1 MITGVGSVLVFLP
14 QIMIL
19 FFFIILLEDF
29 GYMARAAFL
38 MDRIVGGAGLHG
50 RSFIPL
56 LSSFACAIPGIMA
69 TRVIENRRQRLATI
83 MVAPLMTCSARI
95 PVYTLIISAF
105 IPNRQVWG
113 FVNLQGLV
121 MFSLY
126 AAGIVSAFVVALVF
140 RTLVW
145 RGKSEPFIMELP
157 GYKRPLLRS
166 VVLGVVQRAIIFLK
180 RAGTI
185 ILSMMILIW
194 FLSTFPTAPE
204 GAASPAIHYSFA
216 GMIGHALLP
225 VLAPIGFNWQIA
237 VALIPGLAAREVA
250 VGALATVYA
259 IGGDAAGSALSA
271 TLSAQWSLAT
281 ALSLLAWYVFAP
293 QCAST
298 LGVVRRETNSW
309 RWPVA
314 MFIYMMVLAYIASL
328 IVYQTAAAL
337 GG

>member
-1 MITGVGSVLVFLP
+1 
-14 QIMIL
+14 
-19 FFFIILLEDF
+19 
-29 GYMARAAFL
+29 
-38 MDRIVGGAGLHG
+38 
-50 RSFIPL
+50 
-56 LSSFACAIPGIMA
+56 
-69 TRVIENRRQRLATI
+69 
-83 MVAPLMTCSARI
+83 
-95 PVYTLIISAF
+95 
-105 IPNRQVWG
+105 
-113 FVNLQGLV
+113 
-121 MFSLY
+121 
-126 AAGIVSAFVVALVF
+126 
-140 RTLVW
+140 
-145 RGKSEPFIMELP
+145 EPFIMELP
-157 GYKRPLLRS
+157 GYKRPLVRS
-166 VVLGVVQRAIIFLK
+166 VLLGVVQRAIIFIK

-259 IGGDAAGSALSA
+259 IGGDAAGSALST